1 VKLILQPSRSN
12 LCGQTSMAML
22 LGISLAD
29 SIAAYRSRGKTS
41 TRQHVKVLRE
51 RGYEAPDKLLRFTS
65 YSALPELALLHA
77 NHPGGWKHWM
87 LWAEGEVWDP
97 LGHPSELLMDR
108 KTMRVEE
115 DGRAVELLIQRESLS
130 MRVTSYLPI
139 RRPAG
144 PGSSQEPRPTRR

>member
-1 VKLILQPSRSN
+1 MKLILQPSRSN

-22 LGISLAD
+22 LGITLAD
-29 SIAAYRSRGKTS
+29 SISAYGSRGKTS
-41 TRQHVKVLRE
+41 TRQHVRVLRE
-51 RGYEAPDKLLRFTS
+51 RGYEAPDKLLRFHNFS
-65 YSALPELALLHA
+65 ELPDLALLHA

-87 LWAEGEVWDP
+87 AWAEGEVWDP
-97 LGHPSELLMDR
+97 LGHPSELIMDR
-108 KTMRVEE
+108 KTMRVDE

-144 PGSSQEPRPTRR
+144 PATSPESRPRCR